1 MKNAARPKLPVWLIA
16 LVLAALALFILL
28 LVNFVAVRSKPD
40 DEAQIR
46 AAIEEMRVA
55 SLENKPGGVQKYLS
69 ESFELPEGVASGDGM
84 FDNPK
89 ARVATFIRRA
99 NFSELTISDVKIQV
113 AGGAA
118 IATVH
123 ASGSLSYPP
132 LPTDFSFDFP
142 EMQIEFKREM
152 RNRLLLISD
161 PTWSVVRVFGVRLE
175 DIGQ

>member
-1 MKNAARPKLPVWLIA
+1 MI
-16 LVLAALALFILL
+16 LAAVAMFALLV
-28 LVNFVAVRSKPD
+28 VNFVAVRSKPD

-69 ESFELPEGVASGDGM
+69 ESFELPEGVVSGEGM

-89 ARVATFIRRA
+89 AQVATFIRKA
-99 NFSELTISDVKIQV
+99 NFSELKIGDIKVQITQ
-113 AGGAA
+113 GAA

-132 LPTDFSFDFP
+132 LPNEFSFDFP

-152 RNRLLLISD
+152 RKRLLVIDD

>member
-1 MKNAARPKLPVWLIA
+1 M
-16 LVLAALALFILL
+16 LL
-28 LVNFVAVRSKPD
+28 LVNFVAVRTKPD

-84 FDNPK
+84 FDSPK
-89 ARVATFIRRA
+89 AKVATFVRKA
-99 NFSELTISDVKIQV
+99 NFSELAISDVKIEV
-113 AGGAA
+113 TGDAA
-118 IATVH
+118 IATVR

-161 PTWSVVRVFGVRLE
+161 PTWSVVRVFGVRLQ